1 VAISLELRTNR
12 RIRIKEVRL
21 ISSAGEQVGIMQT
34 ADALKMA
41 EDEGLDLVEVS
52 PDARPP
58 VCKIMD
64 FGKFKYESEKREKEA
79 KKKQHVIITK
89 EIKFRPKIDPHD
101 LGVKFRHIQEF
112 LSEGI
117 KVRVTVMFRGREM
130 AHQDMGRNLLKKL
143 SDDLAEMAVMEQNP
157 KMEGANLSLLLG
169 PKAGAKF
176 PAKPEKPVEEKVRQN
191 AEDEKP

>member
-1 VAISLELRTNR
+1 VAISIELRTNR
-12 RIRIKEVRL
+12 RIRVKEVRL
-21 ISSAGEQVGIMQT
+21 ISSAGEQVGIMPT

-52 PDARPP
+52 PDAKPP
-58 VCKIMD
+58 VCKVMD

-79 KKKQHVIITK
+79 KKKQHVIVTK

-112 LSEGI
+112 IAEDF

-130 AHQDMGRNLLKKL
+130 AHQDMGRAMLKKMA
-143 SDDLAEMAVMEQNP
+143 DDLAETTVLEQPP

-169 PKAGAKF
+169 PKAGA
-176 PAKPEKPVEEKVRQN
+176 PKPQVKAEKPAEKV
-191 AEDEKP
+191 EKPAE